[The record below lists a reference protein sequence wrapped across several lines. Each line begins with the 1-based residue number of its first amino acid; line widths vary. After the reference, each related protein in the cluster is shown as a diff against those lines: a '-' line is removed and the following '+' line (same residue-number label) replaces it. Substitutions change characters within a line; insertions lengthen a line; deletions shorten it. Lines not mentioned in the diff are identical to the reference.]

1 MSDLFEVQFLDKQ
14 EKLVGF
20 SKKIDPNNAFEGV
33 KVDHIAEMCG
43 IIPHIFVRACVTSDE
58 TLDSVAKRMD
68 EGYGFGGFSVSVM
81 KGSIK
86 KCRYI
91 SSFKEDDPMDAMVV
105 LIYKTEDER
114 RILLYIFQS
123 GIIGLMDS
131 STGQTK
137 IARFD

>member
-1 MSDLFEVQFLDKQ
+1 MSVEVNAQ

-20 SKKIDPNNAFEGV
+20 SKKIDPNNAFVFIE
-33 KVDHIAEMCG
+33 KHHLAEMCG
-43 IIPHIFVRACVTSDE
+43 FIPTFFVHACMNSDE
-58 TLDSVAKRMD
+58 TLDSVAKCMD
-68 EGYGFGGFSVSVM
+68 EEYGYGGFGISVM

-91 SSFKEDDPMDAMVV
+91 SSFKGDKPMDAMVV

-114 RILLYIFQS
+114 RILLYIFES
-123 GIIGLMDS
+123 GIIGLKDS